1 MGLTKVPAH
10 CGEEEHYVPGLNE
23 AIVDE
28 TLFHQVQSVLKKIG
42 DKIVSIE
49 GDRKKQVEGLKN
61 RIRNHETKIE
71 RCDEML
77 LDREIDRETH

>member
-28 TLFHQVQSVLKKIG
+28 TLFH
-42 DKIVSIE
+42 
-49 GDRKKQVEGLKN
+49 
-61 RIRNHETKIE
+61 
-71 RCDEML
+71 
-77 LDREIDRETH
+77 